1 MNYKSAGPVS
11 AAPFDDASPRHLPR
25 RVRESSSRASMEPSE
40 SYQTTVDADTFH
52 PRAPDPNDAAK
63 V

>member
-1 MNYKSAGPVS
+1 MKYKSAGPVS
-11 AAPFDDASPRHLPR
+11 APFDDASPRHLPR